1 MAQVS
6 QLHCKEQMAL
16 DPTRLFGLY
25 TELGQ
30 DAAERMIAAAVED
43 LAYHLGAIEDAA
55 LSGQRMKLRRSAIE
69 VIMLSEQVG
78 LTSLAH
84 VARDLS
90 DCLSRN
96 DAAAQAAVMARLA
109 RIAERSLTEVW
120 DIGDLSG

>member
-6 QLHCKEQMAL
+6 QLHCKEPMAL

-25 TELGQ
+25 AELGQ
-30 DAAERMIAAAVED
+30 DAAERLIAAAVED
-43 LAYHLGAIEDAA
+43 LAYHLGAIEEAA
-55 LSGQRMKLRRSAIE
+55 LSGQRMKLRRSATE

-78 LTSLAH
+78 LTSMAH

-120 DIGDLSG
+120 DLGDLSG